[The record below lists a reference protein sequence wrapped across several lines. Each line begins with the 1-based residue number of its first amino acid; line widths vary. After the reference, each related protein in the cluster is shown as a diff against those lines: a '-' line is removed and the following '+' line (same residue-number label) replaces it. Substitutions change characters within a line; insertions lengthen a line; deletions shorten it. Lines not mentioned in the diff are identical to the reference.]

1 MSTSQTDVLATDAIS
16 DGPWPRWRVLL
27 IRIWAGLL
35 TLVMLM
41 MAQGVVVAAGVGEDL
56 HFAAAT
62 STVFK
67 LLSLGGVVWVLLSGG
82 RSVSGYWM
90 ILVGQLSWAVSAM
103 LAPPV
108 DGNAPLQQLANGLIL
123 YGPLVA
129 LRPRRRELL
138 HLRVQPRALTTV
150 LAAVGSCGVIAFA
163 SHLASGSSS
172 NAELVFDAVGLYLTL
187 ALMSLFA
194 AARPAGGR
202 WLIPA
207 VVVGIVVTAAFA
219 IAFPADMASPGRLG
233 AAVLLLW
240 ALAFA
245 GAAWFESTRAH
256 MPIGD

>member
-82 RSVSGYWM
+82 RSVSAYWM

-108 DGNAPLQQLANGLIL
+108 DGNAPLQQPGKRPDPLWSTGGLAPPAQGA
-123 YGPLVA
+123 PPPSSA
-129 LRPRRRELL
+129 APS
-138 HLRVQPRALTTV
+138 LTTV

-163 SHLASGSSS
+163 SHLASGSSA

-202 WLIPA
+202 GLIPA